1 MEDKERELIFE
12 VAGMAG
18 DILLR
23 SGAEISRV
31 DETMRRIACAY
42 ELENVSTFVLS
53 NGIFLTSETEG
64 SNHQVRVRHIPLA
77 GARLDR
83 IDAVNELSREIEL
96 GFFTPTEAKAK
107 LKEIEKLPQKPGWH
121 QILAAGIGSGAF
133 CFLFGGDV
141 LDSLAAFLAG
151 FILYLYVLDVVKG
164 RLSKIA
170 TNASGGALVMA
181 LTLLVYRLGFGHHLD
196 LMSVGALLPLIPGV
210 AFTNSIR
217 DFADQDYIA
226 GAVRLLDTLIVIFS
240 IALGVGLMMMWC
252 GIGGSL

>member
-1 MEDKERELIFE
+1 M
-12 VAGMAG
+12 
-18 DILLR
+18 
-23 SGAEISRV
+23 
-31 DETMRRIACAY
+31 
-42 ELENVSTFVLS
+42 
-53 NGIFLTSETEG
+53 
-64 SNHQVRVRHIPLA
+64 
-77 GARLDR
+77 
-83 IDAVNELSREIEL
+83 NELSREIEL

-181 LTLLVYRLGFGHHLD
+181 LTLLFYRLGFGHHLD